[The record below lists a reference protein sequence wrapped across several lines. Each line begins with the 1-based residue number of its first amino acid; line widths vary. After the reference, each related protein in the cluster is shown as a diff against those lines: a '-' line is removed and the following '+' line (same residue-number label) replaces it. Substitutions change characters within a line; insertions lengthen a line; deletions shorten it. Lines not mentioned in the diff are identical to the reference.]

1 VIPITFPGNLC
12 GAHDG
17 DRALIAARPPPVGE
31 GDDLMHNR
39 LDVMPV
45 VLIVLPDPK
54 SDGLDRT
61 LLWRAGIDRRLAQ
74 TIQQA
79 GAAMAAPR
87 PVLTVVDRDL
97 PGLEGFIR
105 QLRSHDHFRTLSI
118 VVAARGEMRP
128 SELQL
133 LEAGANAILRLP
145 AGPAWDTR
153 LERLI
158 EVPSRKAVRAPVRLE
173 LEGRTLL
180 DVETV
185 NATVLNVSS
194 TGMLIECDRP
204 LDLQTDLGF
213 TFFLPGG
220 KTPLVGRG
228 RVVRHAGA
236 GRFGIEFDG
245 LGTAALEIISRM
257 PDA

>member
-1 VIPITFPGNLC
+1 
-12 GAHDG
+12 
-17 DRALIAARPPPVGE
+17 
-31 GDDLMHNR
+31 MHNR

-61 LLWRAGIDRRLAQ
+61 LLWRGGLERRMVQ
-74 TIQQA
+74 TIQEA

-87 PVLTVVDRDL
+87 PVLLVVDRDL

-105 QLRSHDHFRTLSI
+105 QLRSHERYRTLSI

-145 AGPAWDTR
+145 AGPVWDAR
-153 LERLI
+153 LSRLI

-180 DVETV
+180 DVETI

-204 LDLQTDLGF
+204 LDLQSDLGF

-245 LGTAALEIISRM
+245 LATTALEIISQL